1 MATINLLPWREEGRR
16 ERKRQFFIILGT
28 AAGITLGIIVL
39 VHGLFTQL
47 IEHQQV
53 RNKYIEDQIA
63 LLDKKITEIRELE
76 KEKQRLLDRIRAIET
91 LQTSRPVI
99 VHLFDELVTT
109 LPEGVF
115 LTEISQQG
123 DAIAI
128 KGVAQS
134 NARVSSFMRN
144 IEVSPWLK
152 SPHLEVVEATAQDG
166 RRLSNFTLKVQQVIQ
181 TVKQEDQ
188 GGAG

>member
-1 MATINLLPWREEGRR
+1 MATINLLPWREERRR

-99 VHLFDELVTT
+99 VSPDARSGSVMENRQLA
-109 LPEGVF
+109 
-115 LTEISQQG
+115 ISEK
-123 DAIAI
+123 DF
-128 KGVAQS
+128 VAQ
-134 NARVSSFMRN
+134 M
-144 IEVSPWLK
+144 
-152 SPHLEVVEATAQDG
+152 
-166 RRLSNFTLKVQQVIQ
+166 
-181 TVKQEDQ
+181 
-188 GGAG
+188 

>member
-1 MATINLLPWREEGRR
+1 MATINLLPWREDCRR

-63 LLDKKITEIRELE
+63 LLDKKITEIREFE

-123 DAIAI
+123 DAIA

>member
-1 MATINLLPWREEGRR
+1 MATINLLPWREERRR

-188 GGAG
+188 GGTG

>member
-1 MATINLLPWREEGRR
+1 MATINLLPWREERRR

-39 VHGLFTQL
+39 IHGLFTQL

-91 LQTSRPVI
+91 LQISRPVI

-181 TVKQEDQ
+181 TAKDQ

>member
-1 MATINLLPWREEGRR
+1 MATINLLPWREERRR

-181 TVKQEDQ
+181 TAKQEDP

>member
-1 MATINLLPWREEGRR
+1 MATINLLPWREERRR

-152 SPHLEVVEATAQDG
+152 SPHLELVEATAQDG

-181 TVKQEDQ
+181 TAKQEDP

>member
-1 MATINLLPWREEGRR
+1 MATINLLPWREDCRR

>member
-1 MATINLLPWREEGRR
+1 M
-16 ERKRQFFIILGT
+16 
-28 AAGITLGIIVL
+28 
-39 VHGLFTQL
+39 
-47 IEHQQV
+47 
-53 RNKYIEDQIA
+53 
-63 LLDKKITEIRELE
+63 
-76 KEKQRLLDRIRAIET
+76 
-91 LQTSRPVI
+91 TSP
-99 VHLFDELVTT
+99 
-109 LPEGVF
+109 
-115 LTEISQQG
+115 QQG

-181 TVKQEDQ
+181 TAKDQ

>member
-1 MATINLLPWREEGRR
+1 MATINLLPWREERRR

-99 VHLFDELVTT
+99 VHLFDELVTA

-123 DAIAI
+123 DVIAI

-152 SPHLEVVEATAQDG
+152 SPHLELVEATAQDG

-181 TVKQEDQ
+181 TAKQEDQ

>member
-1 MATINLLPWREEGRR
+1 MATINLLPWREERRR

>member
-1 MATINLLPWREEGRR
+1 MATINLLPWREERRR

-166 RRLSNFTLKVQQVIQ
+166 RRLSNFTLKVQHVIQ
-181 TVKQEDQ
+181 TAKQEDQ

>member
-1 MATINLLPWREEGRR
+1 MATINLLPWREERRR

-39 VHGLFTQL
+39 VHGLFTQF